1 MKDEIL
7 KILADVSKGEKSPE
21 TAQKEILDIFS
32 TTQQRYSIVRWY
44 NNEYEDVVCVD
55 KETAEDYVKKYNNL
69 AGIEK
74 CYVDDTIWYPLIE
87 T

>member
-1 MKDEIL
+1 
-7 KILADVSKGEKSPE
+7 
-21 TAQKEILDIFS
+21 
-32 TTQQRYSIVRWY
+32 VRLY